1 MALPQI
7 QSPDQ
12 TMMLIQTKWASQLN
26 PLLANKLTQGNL
38 LQNIALING
47 ATIINHLLDRQMQG
61 WILVDKDA
69 SVIIYRSA
77 ALNPQTLTLT
87 SNGAVNISLWVF

>member
-12 TMMLIQTKWASQLN
+12 TLMLIQTKWASQLN
-26 PLLANKLTQGNL
+26 PLLSNKLTQGNL
-38 LQNIALING
+38 LQNVALING
-47 ATIINHLLDRQMQG
+47 STTINHLLSRMMQG

-69 SVIIYRSA
+69 SVIIYRSQP
-77 ALNPQTLTLT
+77 LNAQTLTLT
-87 SNGAVNISLWVF
+87 SNGAVNVSLWVF